1 MVMQIKLIVVVVVVV
16 VIWSEVLNG
25 GPWGVADLMSAT
37 GEGFVGRRSKA
48 VFFLEFLFKL

>member
-1 MVMQIKLIVVVVVVV
+1 MVMQIKLIVVVVV

-48 VFFLEFLFKL
+48 VFFLEFLFNS